1 MPARRPQILAQL
13 VLALLVGLAACSG
26 APDVAD
32 TPPALLD
39 VWVGLDD
46 AAESLADFEGSSCE
60 PDFGTY
66 FENFGVRGL
75 SCMAAEVMD
84 PTRFV
89 SRAGGRAFESGPH
102 TTTAEYFHLNLNS
115 ERDFGH
121 YDEAFVDWLIDNGI
135 VGEGRPV
142 MRALTQPIYNTHI
155 RRLARIYWLTYEDI
169 EADGFPGSTPAG
181 ILSDYANFLDGGPIP
196 DGAEAYEGG
205 FSVFAF
211 TELSEGLLPR
221 IGLRLT
227 NEWEAK
233 YEANTAFGFW
243 LRRRVDGTHEQW
255 RDGLKRLLET
265 YDGEWVE
272 RTGI

>member
-13 VLALLVGLAACSG
+13 VLALLVCLAACSG
-26 APDVAD
+26 PPNEAE

-46 AAESLADFEGSSCE
+46 AAEMLAERPRNPCE
-60 PDFGTY
+60 SAFGTW
-66 FENFGVRGL
+66 FTDFVVRGL
-75 SCMAAEVMD
+75 SCVAANTID
-84 PTRFV
+84 PGIWVRWV
-89 SRAGGRAFESGPH
+89 AGAFESGPH
-102 TTTAEYFHLNLNS
+102 FADGESFRLDLSS

-121 YDEAFVDWLIDNGI
+121 YNEAFVDWVIENGI
-135 VGEGRPV
+135 VGEERPV

-155 RRLARIYWLTYEDI
+155 RRLARIYWLTHEDI
-169 EADGFPGSTPAG
+169 EADGFPASTPAG
-181 ILSDYANFLDGGPIP
+181 ILSGYASFLEGAPIP
-196 DGAEAYEGG
+196 DGADSYEGG
-205 FSVFAF
+205 FSVYAF
-211 TELSEGLLPR
+211 TDLSEGLLPR

-243 LRRRVDGTHEQW
+243 LRRRVDGTHERW
-255 RDGLKRLLET
+255 RDGLGRLLET
-265 YDGEWVE
+265 YDEEWVA

>member
-1 MPARRPQILAQL
+1 MASRVVFFL
-13 VLALLVGLAACSG
+13 VLIGSLAACSG
-26 APDVAD
+26 PPNEVD

-46 AAESLADFEGSSCE
+46 AAEMLGGIEGNPCTN
-60 PDFGTY
+60 DFGTW
-66 FENFGVRGL
+66 FHDFGARGL
-75 SCMAAEVMD
+75 ACVAAEVMD
-84 PTRFV
+84 P
-89 SRAGGRAFESGPH
+89 SRLIAQSGGSAFESGPH

-121 YDEAFVDWLIDNGI
+121 YNEDFVVWVINNGI

-142 MRALTQPIYNTHI
+142 LRALTQPIYNNHI
-155 RRLARIYWLTYEDI
+155 RRLARIYWITYWDM
-169 EADGFPGSTPAG
+169 EADGFPRSTPAG
-181 ILSDYANFLDGGPIP
+181 ILFDYANFLEGGPIP

-211 TELSEGLLPR
+211 TDLSEGLLPR

-243 LRRRVDGTHEQW
+243 LRRRADGTHERW
-255 RDGLKRLLET
+255 RDGLERLLET